1 MDSTYTLSLNGETFN
16 NLKMDFEQMLQNLLT
31 EMKKRGSQDGS
42 LTIKLNGTLTPG
54 QARDLQS
61 TTDGAMRDITKPMFV
76 HKMSTVMQLKD
87 ERSGQQGGNFELVW
101 DEETGEWVMREID
114 NGQTSI
120 FDHENGVY
128 EAEYTEA
135 DQEVIEAPPALPE
148 PVENGLPMPDD
159 DDYGYDE
166 PDADE

>member
-42 LTIKLNGTLTPG
+42 LTIKLNVTLTPG
-54 QARDLQS
+54 QARDYDS
-61 TTDGAMRDITKPMFV
+61 AADGAMRDITKPLFA
-76 HKMSTVMQLKD
+76 HKMSTVMQLKN
-87 ERSGQQGGNFELVW
+87 ERSGQNGGNFELVW
-101 DEETGEWVMREID
+101 DEASGEWVMKEID

-120 FDHENGVY
+120 FDHEDGVY
-128 EAEYTEA
+128 DAEYSEVN
-135 DQEVIEAPPALPE
+135 QEPTRVPGLPE
-148 PVENGLPMPDD
+148 PVENGLPAPDD
-159 DDYGYDE
+159 DDYGFDE

>member
-42 LTIKLNGTLTPG
+42 LTIKMNVTLTPG
-54 QARDLQS
+54 QARDFQS
-61 TTDGAMRDITKPMFV
+61 AADGAMRDITKPLFT

-87 ERSGQQGGNFELVW
+87 ERNGQQGGNCELVW
-101 DEETGEWVMREID
+101 DEEIGEWVMKEID

-128 EAEYTEA
+128 DADFYEAE
-135 DQEVIEAPPALPE
+135 QEVMDAPPGLPE
-148 PVENGLPMPDD
+148 PVENALPAAD